1 MHADLQASTIGIIS
15 LGGRMPQIVMNLRNG
30 HSGQLSAIT
39 CGMNTAGC
47 FARMFTTL
55 VLTQVG
61 ALPCMPRSAYEL
73 LRWRL
78 TACDAYG
85 LSKVGAVLQAGR

>member
-1 MHADLQASTIGIIS
+1 MYADLQASTIGIIS
-15 LGGRMPQIVMNLRNG
+15 LGGRIPQIVMNVRNG

-61 ALPCMPRSAYEL
+61 DRTLSAAYPDRAGMSL
-73 LRWRL
+73 LAASSL
-78 TACDAYG
+78 ACQ
-85 LSKVGAVLQAGR
+85 V

>member
-1 MHADLQASTIGIIS
+1 
-15 LGGRMPQIVMNLRNG
+15 MPQIIMNVRNG
-30 HSGQLSAIT
+30 HSGQLSPIT

-61 ALPCMPRSAYEL
+61 CWMFEALI
-73 LRWRL
+73 
-78 TACDAYG
+78 
-85 LSKVGAVLQAGR
+85 